1 MKLHNTLTK
10 KTEDFKPISEGRVL
24 LYTCGPTVYSTPHI
38 GNWVAYIYWD
48 LLVRVLTANGY
59 AVNRVMNITDVGHLV
74 SDEDD
79 GEDKMQKGAEREGL
93 TAWDVADKYTAE
105 FLSGMKKLN
114 LVAPQHLARATDF
127 IDQQIE
133 LVRKLKAKG
142 YTYQTSDGIYFD
154 TSKFPNYADFAH
166 LDLDAQKAGAR
177 VTHNPEKRNS
187 SDFALWKF
195 SPAGKKRD
203 MEWPTPADLTDN
215 SKSPMGF
222 PGWHL
227 ECSAMAMNLLGETID
242 IHTGGIDHIP
252 VHHSNEIA
260 QSEAASG
267 VRFSNFWLHN
277 NHLKVDG
284 GKISKSL
291 GNGYSLEQ
299 IAERG
304 FNPMDFKLFVLQS
317 HYSAEGNFSFENL
330 EAAQNRLRAWRDIAS
345 LRHQIHNTL
354 DIASDDTAA
363 PYVSRKAL
371 LDALNDDLNS
381 PKALAIIDQAFD
393 GLPQQNIDKISRP
406 ALVDLLEDIDSLLG
420 LNLVES
426 TPDISDDAKKL
437 IIERERVRENKDWA
451 RSDELRD
458 KLASEFNINVRDTL
472 NGTVWTYC

>member
-10 KTEDFKPISEGRVL
+10 KTEYFKPISEGRVL

-48 LLVRVLTANGY
+48 LLVRVLTTNGY

-114 LVAPQHLARATDF
+114 LVTPQHLARATDF

-177 VTHNPEKRNS
+177 VTRNPEKRNS

-215 SKSPMGF
+215 SESPMGF

-458 KLASEFNINVRDTL
+458 KLASEFDINVRDTL